1 LAHRELNQYN
11 RRQARTKQSEGTI
24 IMPKDPRSKGIG
36 TGKGRQYQPKELTEK
51 QQLFI
56 TNLTDI
62 KSDTFANIV
71 KSMQNAG
78 FKHGRSPE
86 ATAIRLLANRYVL
99 KGLIEHTSKI
109 RESSLIRAESAK
121 ERIWQE
127 LEEALTECKTSGD
140 MTNRLRVIELMGK
153 FHQLWSDKVTISVES
168 YEKMTSEH
176 LAELRELSKLRLLGN
191 GPITEAVLN
200 APRLIESGDN
210 SGPDNQGGIDTALL
224 QCPSMPFTE
233 QESIQDVAG
242 VDEKTDH
249 NCSDIDKCSN
259 DKDLTIQ

>member
-1 LAHRELNQYN
+1 
-11 RRQARTKQSEGTI
+11 
-24 IMPKDPRSKGIG
+24 MPKGHYKRPKLRNYPQKLTTEKSQKFVEYITKENTETYFNPIKSLIAAGYSQKQNAYYTIGRLLCNNNILNGLQTALHKNTVLTEIKGI
-36 TGKGRQYQPKELTEK
+36 T
-51 QQLFI
+51 
-56 TNLTDI
+56 
-62 KSDTFANIV
+62 
-71 KSMQNAG
+71 
-78 FKHGRSPE
+78 
-86 ATAIRLLANRYVL
+86 
-99 KGLIEHTSKI
+99 
-109 RESSLIRAESAK
+109 AK
-121 ERIWQE
+121 ERIWNE
-127 LEEALTECKTSGD
+127 LEAALIECKPREIELNGEIVRLPGD

-191 GPITEAVLN
+191 GPITEALLN

-210 SGPDNQGGIDTALL
+210 SGPDNQGGIDSTLL

-233 QESIQDVAG
+233 QESIQDAVGDDDNA
-242 VDEKTDH
+242 DH